1 MEQFNNLIEFRQAIY
16 EHGLTAARD
25 AQFELIDALLLGR
38 PIRSFPE
45 LSLAPPFR
53 RQWHSSYAAI
63 KRGGQDWEWLEG
75 FFARHVAVKE
85 GPRLFSLDGTA
96 WPHPAARTLA
106 DRQYVFSP
114 TPAVDGG
121 SIVVGHP
128 YSVLAWVP
136 EPGSSWGLPI
146 SVRRAPSQQ
155 NDVEVGIEQVKRL
168 CRDLREDMLEHLHL
182 VIADAKYGNHHFLA
196 PLKDEPCGVLV
207 RMRRDRVLHGAPGP
221 YRGRGRPA
229 LHGERFAFKEPE
241 TWGKPDATAE
251 LEHPRWG
258 KVRLRRWD
266 DKHAYQDA
274 ETPFS
279 VILVEAHLERE
290 KPLAPFWLAYQP
302 PPHQQAADQS
312 LEDLWHWYDYRWP
325 VEPSIR
331 FRKQYL
337 HWKRP
342 RFQNVACCD
351 RWTMLVS
358 LAQWQLFLGRGLVED
373 HPLPWQRA
381 QENLT
386 PERVLQG
393 FGGLFLEIGTPAAPP
408 QTRGKSPGWLKG
420 RPRTRPERQQVVK
433 KGKKKPKPA

>member
-1 MEQFNNLIEFRQAIY
+1 MEQFNNLIEFRQATY
-16 EHGLTAARD
+16 EHGFTKACD
-25 AQFELIDALLLGR
+25 AQFELVDALLLGR

-45 LSLAPPFR
+45 LSQLSTFR

-63 KRGGQDWEWLEG
+63 GRGDQDWEWLEWH
-75 FFARHVAVKE
+75 FIQQIPTKK
-85 GPRLFSLDGTA
+85 PQLFSLDGTA

-136 EPGSSWGLPI
+136 EPGSSWGLPVSI
-146 SVRRAPSQQ
+146 RRAFSQQ
-155 NDVEVGIEQVKRL
+155 TDVEVGVEQVKRL
-168 CRDLREDMLEHLHL
+168 CRHRQEAMLEDLYL
-182 VIADAKYGNHHFLA
+182 IIADAKYGNHHFLA
-196 PLKDEPCGVLV
+196 PLRDEPCGALV
-207 RMRRDRVLHGAPGP
+207 RMRRDRVLYGAPGV
-221 YRGRGRPA
+221 YSGRGRPRV
-229 LHGERFAFKEPE
+229 HGDRFAFKEPE
-241 TWGKPDATAE
+241 TWGSPDAMAE

-266 DKHAYQDA
+266 DKHARQDA
-274 ETPFS
+274 DTWFS
-279 VILVEAHLERE
+279 LILVEAHLERE
-290 KPLAPFWLAYQP
+290 KPSAPFWLGYQP
-302 PPHQQAADQS
+302 PPHQKAADQP
-312 LEDLWHWYDYRWP
+312 LEDLWHWYEYRWP

-337 HWKRP
+337 NWTLP
-342 RFQNVACCD
+342 RFQTVERCD

-358 LAQWQLFLGRGLVED
+358 SAQWQLFLGRDLVQD
-373 HPLPWQRA
+373 NPLPWQPA
-381 QENLT
+381 QEKPT

-393 FGGLFLEIGTPAAPP
+393 FAGLFREIGTPTSPP
-408 QTRGKSPGWLKG
+408 QTRGKSPGWPKE
-420 RPRTRPERQQVVK
+420 RPRTRPERHRVVK